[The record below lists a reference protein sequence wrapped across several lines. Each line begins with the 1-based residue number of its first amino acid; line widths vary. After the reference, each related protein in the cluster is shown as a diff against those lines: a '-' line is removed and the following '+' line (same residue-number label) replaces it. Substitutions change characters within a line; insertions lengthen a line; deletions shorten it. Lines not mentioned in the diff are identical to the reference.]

1 MYEDKKK
8 SKLGSMIRTLLKENS
23 LSMRKLS
30 SLSGID
36 TATIS
41 RIVNGKQCANMNHL
55 RILSKCLNVPIK
67 KLLIADGYDITSLND
82 ENSMDSSSLIKNI
95 HELLKLPDLLNYK
108 CDLSKIE
115 EELEKYKIYALTEEG
130 KNIIYKDFNK
140 KIEAV
145 NGSGLFIEELKQMYK
160 KFCDESIPEEIHAL
174 LGSGLLYF
182 ILSVDIIPDYVFP
195 IGYLDDIIAIK
206 LVLHNILE
214 VKQKHEHEK
223 DMYNIL

>member
-1 MYEDKKK
+1 MYENKKK
-8 SKLGSMIRTLLKENS
+8 SELGSMIRTLLKENS

-30 SLSGID
+30 SISGID

-41 RIVNGKQCANMNHL
+41 RIVNGKQSANMNHL
-55 RILSKCLNVPIK
+55 RILSKYLNVPIK
-67 KLLIADGYDITSLND
+67 KLLIADGYDMTSLTD
-82 ENSMDSSSLIKNI
+82 EDSIDSPSLIKNI

-115 EELEKYKIYALTEEG
+115 EELEKYKVYALTEEG

-140 KIEAV
+140 KIETV
-145 NGSGLFIEELKQMYK
+145 NGDGFFIEELKEMYK
-160 KFCDESIPEEIHAL
+160 KFCDESLPEEIHAL

-182 ILSVDIIPDYVFP
+182 ILSVDIIPDYIFP

-206 LVLHNILE
+206 LVLHNMLE
-214 VKQKHEHEK
+214 VKQKHEK
-223 DMYNIL
+223 DIYKIL